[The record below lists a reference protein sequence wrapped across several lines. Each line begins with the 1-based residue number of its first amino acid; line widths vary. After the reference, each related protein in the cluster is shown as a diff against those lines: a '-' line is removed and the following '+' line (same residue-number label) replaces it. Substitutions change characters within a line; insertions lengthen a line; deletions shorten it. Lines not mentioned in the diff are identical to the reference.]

1 MEMCE
6 VLPDAYDE
14 GYINSNLNSL
24 TNFTSD
30 RVTEFK
36 DILPGNLSQM
46 ITKTAPISLRIV
58 IICHETGHHILNL
71 MKSQWKLRQQHDQNF
86 PMVGKPW

>member
-58 IICHETGHHILNL
+58 INCHETGHHILNL